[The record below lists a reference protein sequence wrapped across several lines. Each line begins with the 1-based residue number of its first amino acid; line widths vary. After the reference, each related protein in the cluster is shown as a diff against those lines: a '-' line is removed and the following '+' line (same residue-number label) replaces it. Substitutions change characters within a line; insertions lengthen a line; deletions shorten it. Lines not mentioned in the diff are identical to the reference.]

1 MTIKYTAFD
10 GKAFDNQKDCEDYE
24 DKLKL
29 LSGTY
34 DELHKLLKRIK
45 EHDYKGTVWVCAETL
60 ELEHHCG
67 QELPG
72 PGKVLSTI
80 SSEDLNT
87 LFVIEGL
94 LEKYKIN
101 K

>member
-1 MTIKYTAFD
+1 MTITYTAFD
-10 GKAFDNQKDCEDYE
+10 GKIFDNKEDCENYE

-34 DELHKLLKRIK
+34 DILDKILNKLYG
-45 EHDYKGTVWVCAETL
+45 YKGTLWICE
-60 ELEHHCG
+60 EKNEIEPHCG

-72 PGKVLSTI
+72 PGDILCTI
-80 SSEDLNT
+80 NNEDLNT
-87 LFVIEGL
+87 LFVIKGL
-94 LEKYKIN
+94 LEKYKI